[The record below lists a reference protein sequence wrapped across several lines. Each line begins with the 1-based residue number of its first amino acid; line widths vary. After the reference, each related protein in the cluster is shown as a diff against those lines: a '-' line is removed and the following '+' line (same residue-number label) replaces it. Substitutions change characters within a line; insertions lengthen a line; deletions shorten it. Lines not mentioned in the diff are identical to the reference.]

1 MARQGPILRSS
12 VFLLAANLCA
22 GGLHYLFQV
31 RAAAQLEPAAYG
43 ALNGWMAYLSVALFF
58 GAAAQIASNFF
69 PWTSAGVRRA
79 GWLTIAATLLS
90 LAWLGFATDS
100 GATGP
105 TPLEFGIACTIL
117 GTLQQW
123 TLGQFQARTW
133 FVWMGSALV
142 LAAVMKWLGTFLPLF
157 STVDLTRAYFW
168 AFPLSY
174 GASCLLQS
182 VVMLSQAPSMTRP
195 STGGMTSGR
204 AWLGALTLALAMALL
219 PQLDMLNLRGLQSDY
234 ALGQYA
240 RTSLFAK
247 AIFFAAL
254 TLLQVALPHHVLAHK
269 GFPSPEYAR
278 IQWLERL
285 GLFACVLGS
294 FVCAACAPWLTS
306 HFLGF
311 QLSAEQRLWV
321 LLSCLA
327 LTALYGHLQAV
338 QVRCATGEWQ
348 HAVTRLFAVA
358 ALYPVTQTFLRHV
371 SVSLYLEAAVA
382 YYVAIEVVGRIHGAM
397 RQAAATRQVE

>member
-1 MARQGPILRSS
+1 

-22 GGLHYLFQV
+22 GALHYLFQV

-43 ALNGWMAYLSVALFF
+43 ALNGWMAYLSLALFF
-58 GAAAQIASNFF
+58 GGAAQMASNFF
-69 PWTSAGVRRA
+69 PWTSAGVRRI
-79 GWLTIAATLLS
+79 GWLTIAATLLG
-90 LAWLGFATDS
+90 LAWLGFATRR
-100 GATGP
+100 GTTGP
-105 TPLEFGIACTIL
+105 TALEFGIACTVL

-142 LAAVMKWLGTFLPLF
+142 LAAVMKWTCTFLPAF
-157 STVDLTRAYFW
+157 SAVNLSGAYFW

-182 VVMLSQAPSMTRP
+182 IVMLSQASSMSLPSP
-195 STGGMTSGR
+195 GGMTSGR

-269 GFPSPEYAR
+269 GRPSPEYAR

-285 GLFACVLGS
+285 GLFTCVLGS
-294 FVCAACAPWLTS
+294 FVAAACAPWLTS

-311 QLSAEQRLWV
+311 ELSSAQRLWV

-338 QVRCATGEWQ
+338 QVCCATGEWPR
-348 HAVTRLFAVA
+348 AAARLFAVA
-358 ALYPVTQTFLRHV
+358 ALYPVTQIFLRHV
-371 SVSLYLEAAVA
+371 SVSFYLEVAVS
-382 YYVAIEVVGRIHGAM
+382 YYVAIEVLGRVHDAM
-397 RQAAATRQVE
+397 RQPVTTRDAE